1 VNPVGIMRGMT
12 EKAAPSA
19 AATASWLV
27 YIIEA
32 SDGSL
37 YTGITTDMQRR
48 WQQHSAGLGARFFR
62 GRSPRT
68 LVFVEAGHDRGSASR
83 REAAIKKLSRA
94 AKLALIAA
102 VATVSVAKETAGIWS
117 DAGGK
122 GLRPE

>member
-1 VNPVGIMRGMT
+1 MRGMT
-12 EKAAPSA
+12 EKAAPDA
-19 AATASWLV
+19 AATAAWLV

-48 WQQHSAGLGARFFR
+48 WQQHCDGRGARFFR

-68 LVFVEAGHDRGSASR
+68 LVFVEAGHNRGSASR
-83 REAAIKKLSRA
+83 REAAIKKLPRA

-102 VATVSVAKETAGIWS
+102 VEINSTAKETAGNFA